1 MSVDLN
7 EKIIESLK
15 QLSVKEL
22 PDFKITSE
30 MISGINIKDGNVQF
44 LLELNENYKN
54 HSKIITKAAELKVS
68 YLDGINSVTA
78 IPTSHKN
85 LEVKN
90 NSDEK
95 KINGIDI

>member
-1 MSVDLN
+1 MSVDLS

-15 QLSVKEL
+15 QLSIKEL

-54 HSKIITKAAELKVS
+54 HSK
-68 YLDGINSVTA
+68 
-78 IPTSHKN
+78 
-85 LEVKN
+85 
-90 NSDEK
+90 
-95 KINGIDI
+95 

>member
-44 LLELNENYKN
+44 LLELNENYKDC
-54 HSKIITKAAELKVS
+54 LL
-68 YLDGINSVTA
+68 Y
-78 IPTSHKN
+78 TSPSPRD
-85 LEVKN
+85 L
-90 NSDEK
+90 STSRMPSSA
-95 KINGIDI
+95 